1 MKFITIIAF
10 LLCGCSEQERTTA
23 DITCYS
29 GEAVIY
35 RGYALGRVN
44 VSDGATRFNDVDGK
58 RHKISGNCVV
68 VYGEPND

>member
-1 MKFITIIAF
+1 MKFIAIIAF
-10 LLCGCSEQERTTA
+10 LLFGCTEQERTV

-29 GEAVIY
+29 GGAVVW
-35 RGYALGRVN
+35 RGYALGRVD
-44 VSDGATRFNDVDGK
+44 VTDGATRFNDVDGK